1 MNDIIK
7 YGKYALL
14 LLILCIIFSGM
25 YTNKETQQVVITQF
39 GRVIGDPVTN
49 AGLHFKIPFIQTASF
64 FPKNILEWD
73 GEPGQFPTSDK
84 RYIHLDT
91 FGRWR
96 IADPVKFMQS
106 VGSVATAQ
114 SRISDVMTAATKSVV
129 AKHTLIEIVRNTN
142 RDMDTFTEMGT
153 DTEHIGTVE
162 KGRSQ
167 LMALIHTSAQN
178 GAKKFGIELSD
189 VKTKRVNYIDSV
201 RQKVYVRMAKERN
214 SIAAKYISEGKGAQ
228 ARILGEMDREL
239 REIESGAKRTEKE
252 ILGKAEAAATKALAA
267 VDVDPEFFE
276 FWQTLRLYKASFGKG
291 DTMYLSTDSRLLN
304 LMNNGLNF
312 GD

>member
-1 MNDIIK
+1 MDGKILIVDDEQIIRGMLQTELEDNFEVETANNAIK
-7 YGKYALL
+7 ELE
-14 LLILCIIFSGM
+14 LC
-25 YTNKETQQVVITQF
+25 E
-39 GRVIGDPVTN
+39 
-49 AGLHFKIPFIQTASF
+49 
-64 FPKNILEWD
+64 KNTYDL
-73 GEPGQFPTSDK
+73 
-84 RYIHLDT
+84 
-91 FGRWR
+91 
-96 IADPVKFMQS
+96 V
-106 VGSVATAQ
+106 
-114 SRISDVMTAATKSVV
+114 ISDINMPGIKGYELLNQIKEKYPKTKV
-129 AKHTLIEIVRNTN
+129 
-142 RDMDTFTEMGT
+142 
-153 DTEHIGTVE
+153 
-162 KGRSQ
+162 
-167 LMALIHTSAQN
+167 ALITAYN
-178 GAKKFGIELSD
+178 VD
-189 VKTKRVNYIDSV
+189 D
-201 RQKVYVRMAKERN
+201 YVRMAKERN